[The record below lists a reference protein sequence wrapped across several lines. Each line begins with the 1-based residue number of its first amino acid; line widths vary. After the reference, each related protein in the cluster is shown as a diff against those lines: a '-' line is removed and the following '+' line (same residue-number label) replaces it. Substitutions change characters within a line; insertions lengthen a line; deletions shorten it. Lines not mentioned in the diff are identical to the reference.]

1 MNKKEILKRIEIM
14 INEINTIDLT
24 SLQSSN
30 IILGNVK
37 VDLMNLKNK
46 IDLYGLG
53 GISLAN
59 YQTQRGDDE

>member
-1 MNKKEILKRIEIM
+1 MNKKEILKRIQIM

>member
-30 IILGNVK
+30 IILANVK

>member
-1 MNKKEILKRIEIM
+1 M
-14 INEINTIDLT
+14 INEINTIDLN

-53 GISLAN
+53 GISLAD

>member
-1 MNKKEILKRIEIM
+1 MNKKEILKRIQIM
-14 INEINTIDLT
+14 INEINTIDLN

-53 GISLAN
+53 GISLKD
-59 YQTQRGDDE
+59 YQTERGYE